1 MTVQELARLIT
12 AYGWLSQ
19 ELAAQTE
26 ADARANRAHIR
37 AEMDAIFL
45 KIVQSPADSPYIGCA
60 QIDFLVSAMGEPGR
74 DDETRA
80 LLCDIIRKHLRQ
92 LSKTLRGRDGG
103 PSLKSRPKTSGSGL
117 RFGRYTLR
125 TGSA

>member
-26 ADARANRAHIR
+26 ASAQANQSCIR

-45 KIVQSPADSPYIGCA
+45 KIVQSPADSPYISCA

-80 LLCDIIRKHLRQ
+80 LLCDITLSHLRQ
-92 LSKTLRGRDGG
+92 LSKTLRNGDGG
-103 PSLKSRPKTSGSGL
+103 PRINSRSKISSHSV
-117 RFGRYTLR
+117 RFGRCSLR